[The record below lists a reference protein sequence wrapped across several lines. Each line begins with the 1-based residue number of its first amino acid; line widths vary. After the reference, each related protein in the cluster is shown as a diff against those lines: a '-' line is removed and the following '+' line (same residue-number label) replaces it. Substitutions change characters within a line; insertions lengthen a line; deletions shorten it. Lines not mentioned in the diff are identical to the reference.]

1 MTLNPHI
8 NYFRPYESLPARHE
22 NSLTRA
28 TLLIMRMVPL
38 AHQEFLRRA
47 APQRS
52 IADLPDAEFDTQ
64 RGMQSIH
71 REFLAE
77 AASDED
83 GARELKVLSV
93 FMTPDQN
100 DVAINVSATDRE
112 PIYDGLIRYGDD
124 LVIVIEAK
132 LNEGVDPQQANEI
145 ALGELEPYCDLL
157 EGRAVKWYDLFE
169 SWLRLREHDLL
180 SHAERKLLDDFFA
193 FIEESSSEGRSY
205 EHLLPFTTLERAST
219 SEHRVKLRMRS
230 LLAEATAFEPSWHG
244 DGYWGAGSSDW
255 RTLLH
260 VALLRHDARL
270 TVAMWPGYKKSQAQW
285 LHGDSDIGSRLASL
299 SEGPSGATW
308 LVEPNLVLQRFRGKG
323 LYLHYPDTVDLA
335 DYLDFWSRNIGA
347 VRRRDAPEVLELF
360 DWLHG
365 EGMVYESDR
374 NEVIGTFVEPGRSM
388 IDVCPS
394 LAIHASWD
402 WETATRLDD
411 DGQLSPALTQA
422 INAALRALGE
432 ETLVGPTDRPQQDN

>member
-1 MTLNPHI
+1 MALNPHI
-8 NYFRPYESLPARHE
+8 NYFRSYESLSETHE
-22 NSLTRA
+22 NRLTRA
-28 TLLIMRMVPL
+28 MLLIMRMVPL

-52 IADLPDAEFDTQ
+52 IADFRDAEFDTQ
-64 RGMQSIH
+64 RGMGSVH
-71 REFLAE
+71 PEFLSE
-77 AASDED
+77 AASDVD
-83 GARELKVLSV
+83 GALELQVLSI

-132 LNEGVDPQQANEI
+132 LNEGVEPKQANEI

-157 EGRAVKWYDLFE
+157 EGQAVKWYDLFE
-169 SWLRLREHDLL
+169 SWLRLLEHGEHGLL
-180 SHAERKLLDDFFA
+180 SYAERNLLDDFFV
-193 FIEESSSEGRSY
+193 FIEESASEGRSY
-205 EHLLPFTTLERAST
+205 EHLLPFTTLRRAGT
-219 SEHRVKLRMRS
+219 SQHRVHLRVRS
-230 LLAEATAFEPSWHG
+230 LLAEATALEPSWQR
-244 DGYWGAGSSDW
+244 DGHWSVGSPDW
-255 RTLLH
+255 KTLLR
-260 VALLRHDARL
+260 VALSRHDAEL
-270 TVAMWPGYKKSQAQW
+270 GVAMWPGFQQGQAKR
-285 LHGDSDIGSRLASL
+285 LHGDPGVGSRLASL

-308 LVEPNLVLQRFRGKG
+308 LVEPNLVLKRFRGEG

-360 DWLHG
+360 DWLNG

-374 NEVIGTFVEPGRSM
+374 SKVIGTFVEPGRSM

-432 ETLVGPTDRPQQDN
+432 ETLVGPTE